1 MNIRKAT
8 QNDLARIMELYDIGR
23 SFMRKH
29 GNSSQWGGGYPPIE
43 LVSEDIEKGICH
55 VCEVDG
61 VIEGVFVF
69 FVGQDPTY
77 QEIYDG
83 QWLREGESGVVH
95 RIVSTGV
102 VRGIGSFC
110 MQYAYERCGN
120 VKIDTHADN
129 TVMQGMLEK
138 NGFTRCGIIHLAD
151 GSPRIAFQK
160 I

>member
-1 MNIRKAT
+1 MNIRKANL
-8 QNDLARIMELYDIGR
+8 QDIERIMELYDIGR
-23 SFMRKH
+23 RFMREH
-29 GNSSQWGGGYPPIE
+29 GNSSQWSGGYPPLE
-43 LVSEDIEKGICH
+43 LVRGDIEKGICH

-61 VIEGVFVF
+61 RIEGVFVF
-69 FVGQDPTY
+69 FIGEDPTY
-77 QEIYDG
+77 QVIYEG
-83 QWLREGESGVVH
+83 HWLRDGESGVVH

-110 MQYAYERCGN
+110 MQYAYERSGN

-138 NGFTRCGIIHLAD
+138 NGFVRCGIIHLAD
-151 GSPRIAFQK
+151 GSPRIAYQK